1 MTFYVM
7 ERSNRRRLQKIP
19 CNPVTSKPSIAQ
31 EEVMKFDSRLNNA
44 WWVLRIGLGLGPL
57 LAGADKF
64 TNLLANWE
72 MYLNPL
78 APKLLHISPT
88 TFMHVV
94 GVVEMVAGILVLSRF
109 TRIASYIVM
118 AWLIG
123 IALNLV
129 TQGTYFDLAFR
140 DIEIS
145 LGAFTLAK
153 LTEVR
158 ESARLQ
164 AESKS
169 PASQVQSRAI
179 A

>member
-1 MTFYVM
+1 MD
-7 ERSNRRRLQKIP
+7 
-19 CNPVTSKPSIAQ
+19 
-31 EEVMKFDSRLNNA
+31 FDSRLNHA

-78 APKLLHISPT
+78 APKLLHVTPT
-88 TFMHVV
+88 TFMHIV
-94 GVVEMVAGILVLSRF
+94 GVIEMIVGILVLSRF

-129 TQGTYFDLAFR
+129 TQGTFFDLAVR

-145 LGAFTLAK
+145 LGAFALAK

-158 ESARLQ
+158 EAALSRSA
-164 AESKS
+164 STS
-169 PASQVQSRAI
+169 TPTPVQSRAI